1 LVRGAIVESGGVMQ
15 VVAVGRDDV
24 SPFLMPAR
32 FKTDIAYFM
41 ANEEGPALPRLPA
54 GEYRIDLASAEQW
67 LADGVVEVVSPLDSL
82 NHTEFE
88 VTEEQEAWLAWLVAN
103 RVQHVRVQD

>member
-1 LVRGAIVESGGVMQ
+1 MQ
-15 VVAVGRDDV
+15 VVAVGRDEV
-24 SPFLMPAR
+24 VPCPMPSR

-41 ANEEGPALPRLPA
+41 ATEQGPESPRLPQ
-54 GEYRIDLASAEQW
+54 GEYRVDLAAAERW

-88 VTEEQEAWLAWLVAN
+88 ITEEQEAWLAWVVQN
-103 RVQHVRVQD
+103 RVEHVRLQD

>member
-1 LVRGAIVESGGVMQ
+1 MQ

-24 SPFLMPAR
+24 SPCQMPAR

-41 ANEEGPALPRLPA
+41 ANEVGPSLPRLPE
-54 GEYRIDLASAEQW
+54 GEYRIDLASAQQW
-67 LADGVVEVVSPLDSL
+67 LTDGVVEVVSPLDSL

-88 VTEEQEAWLAWLVAN
+88 VTEEQEAWLAWLVTN

>member
-1 LVRGAIVESGGVMQ
+1 MQ
-15 VVAVGRDDV
+15 VLAVGRNDV
-24 SPFLMPAR
+24 PPCPMPAR

-41 ANEEGPALPRLPA
+41 ATESGPGLSRLPE
-54 GEYRIDLASAEQW
+54 GEYRIDLASAERW
-67 LADGVVEVVSPLDSL
+67 LSDGVVEVVSPLDSL

-88 VTEEQEAWLAWLVAN
+88 VTEDQEAWLAWVVAH